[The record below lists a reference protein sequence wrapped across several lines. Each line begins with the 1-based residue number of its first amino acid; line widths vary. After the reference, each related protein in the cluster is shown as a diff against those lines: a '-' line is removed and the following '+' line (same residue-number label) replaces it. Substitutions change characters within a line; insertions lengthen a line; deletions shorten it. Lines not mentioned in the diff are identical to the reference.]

1 MTVVETLTLLR
12 ETPGTLDK
20 KNIIKENNS
29 PLLEII
35 FKDTYDPSVKYNV
48 KKYEVWDKVL
58 YSRELFGPDLQ
69 YYHIDNNYHVFH
81 GVLEELATGRLT
93 GNAAVKRIGEVIGYY
108 VPEERWIL
116 DGVIQRNLKVGVS
129 LDNYNDA
136 VGKMAVQKYEVALA
150 DKFFDL
156 KPEKQNEVVVS
167 GQYYASRKLDGCRCT
182 IHYDPRLNN
191 LEFISRQG
199 KKFWT
204 LNNLIEPI
212 MDVLSMVNEPV
223 VLDGE
228 VCIVD
233 EQGNENFLGLMSEV
247 TRKNHTI
254 ERPKF
259 KWFDILT
266 LEEFEGRK
274 PSPDFTSRY
283 NIMLDYYYHSSH
295 PSEVEVLQQEKIT
308 SWDDFDWWSKQV
320 SDNGWEGFM
329 LRKDVPYKSGR
340 SKDLLK
346 VKKFQDAEYVVED
359 VVMGKVTY
367 NEGGAKEYDAASSL
381 VITHKGNKVYV
392 GSGLSK
398 EQRLRWY
405 DHPEE
410 VIGKTIT
417 VQYFEE
423 TRDKKTGEY
432 SLRFPILK
440 VVYENGRNV

>member
-1 MTVVETLTLLR
+1 MNVVETLTLLR

-29 PLLEII
+29 DLLELI
-35 FKDTYDPSVKYNV
+35 FKDTYDTSVKYNV

-69 YYHIDNNYHVFH
+69 YYHIDNNYCVFH
-81 GVLEELATGRLT
+81 GALEELASGRLT

-116 DGVIQRNLKVGVS
+116 DGILQRNLKVGVS

-156 KPEKQNEVVVS
+156 KPDKQNEIVTS
-167 GQYYASRKLDGCRCT
+167 GKYLISRKLDGVRCT
-182 IHYDPRLNN
+182 IHYNPQLNT
-191 LEFISRQG
+191 LDFISRQG

-204 LNNLIEPI
+204 LDNLIEPI
-212 MDVLSMVNEPV
+212 IDVLQFVNEPV

-233 EQGNENFLGLMSEV
+233 ENGNENFLGLMSEV

-254 ERPKF
+254 AHPKF
-259 KWFDILT
+259 MWFDILT
-266 LEEFEGRK
+266 LDEFEGRK
-274 PSPDFTSRY
+274 QSPDFGSRY
-283 NIMLDYYYHSSH
+283 NVMLDYYYHSSR
-295 PSEVEVLQQEKIT
+295 PAEVQVLQQYRCESWYDFEDWT
-308 SWDDFDWWSKQV
+308 SLVKK
-320 SDNGWEGFM
+320 NGWEGFM

-346 VKKFQDAEYVVED
+346 VKKMQDAEYVVED
-359 VVMGKVTY
+359 VVMGKVSY
-367 NEGGAKEYDAASSL
+367 NEGGVKEYDAASSL
-381 VITHKGNKVYV
+381 VINHKGNKVYV

-405 DHPEE
+405 EHPEE
-410 VIGKTIT
+410 IIGKTIT

-423 TRDKKTGEY
+423 TQDKKTGEY

-440 VVYENGRNV
+440 VVYENGRDV

>member
-1 MTVVETLTLLR
+1 MSILEIFDKVKQTA
-12 ETPGTLDK
+12 GANDK
-20 KNIIKENNS
+20 KKIIRENNS
-29 PLLEII
+29 DLLELI
-35 FKDTYDPSVKYNV
+35 FKDAYDTSIKYNV
-48 KKYEVWDKVL
+48 KKYEVVDKVQDSL
-58 YSRELFGPDLQ
+58 SLFGPDLQ
-69 YYHIDNNYHVFH
+69 YYHIDNNYRVFH
-81 GVLEELATGRLT
+81 GALEELASRRLT
-93 GNAAVKRIGEVIGYY
+93 GNAACERIGEVIGYFA
-108 VPEERWIL
+108 PEERWIL
-116 DGVIQRNLKVGVS
+116 DGILQRNLKVGVS

-136 VGKMAVQKYEVALA
+136 VGRAAVQKYEVALA

-156 KPEKQNEVVVS
+156 KPEKQNEVVTS
-167 GQYYASRKLDGCRCT
+167 GQYFASTKIDGCRCT
-182 IHYDPRLNN
+182 IHYNPHLNS

-204 LNNLIEPI
+204 LDNLIEPVI
-212 MDVLSMVNEPV
+212 DLLKFVNEPV

-228 VCIVD
+228 VCIVND
-233 EQGNENFLGLMSEV
+233 EGSENFLGLMSEV

-254 ERPKF
+254 SHPMF

-274 PSPDFTSRY
+274 VSPSFSSRY
-283 NIMLDYYYHSSH
+283 QTMLEYYYQSSYQ
-295 PSEVEVLQQEKIT
+295 STIELLVQERIT
-308 SWDDFDWWSKQV
+308 SWDDFNKWSQMV
-320 SDNGWEGFM
+320 DENDWEGFM

-346 VKKFQDAEYVVED
+346 VKKMQDAEYTVED
-359 VVMGKVTY
+359 VVMGKVSY
-367 NEGGAKEYDAASSL
+367 NEGGVKEYDVVSSL
-381 VITHKGNKVYV
+381 VINHKGNKVYV

-405 DHPEE
+405 EHPEE
-410 VIGKTIT
+410 IIGKTIT

-440 VVYENGRNV
+440 VVYENGREV

>member
-1 MTVVETLTLLR
+1 MNVVETLTLLR
-12 ETPGTLDK
+12 ETSGTLDK

-29 PLLEII
+29 DLLELI
-35 FKDTYDPSVKYNV
+35 FKDTYDTSVKYNV

-69 YYHIDNNYHVFH
+69 YYHIDNNYCVFH
-81 GVLEELATGRLT
+81 GVLEELASGRLS
-93 GNAAVKRIGEVIGYY
+93 GNTAVKRVGEVIGYY

-116 DGVIQRNLKVGVS
+116 DGIIQRNLKVGVS

-136 VGKMAVQKYEVALA
+136 VGRTAVQKYEVALA

-156 KPEKQNEVVVS
+156 KPEKQNEVVMS

-182 IHYDPRLNN
+182 IHYNPQLNT
-191 LEFISRQG
+191 LDFISRQG

-204 LNNLIEPI
+204 LDNLIEPI
-212 MDVLSMVNEPV
+212 IDVLRFVNEPV

-233 EQGNENFLGLMSEV
+233 EHGNENFLGLMSEV

-274 PSPDFTSRY
+274 SSPDFTSRY
-283 NIMLDYYYHSSH
+283 NIMLDYYYHSSR

-398 EQRLRWY
+398 EQRLRWF

-440 VVYENGRNV
+440 VVYDGDREV

>member
-1 MTVVETLTLLR
+1 MNVVETLTLLR

-29 PLLEII
+29 DLLELI
-35 FKDTYDPSVKYNV
+35 FKDTYDTSVKYNV

-69 YYHIDNNYHVFH
+69 YYHIDNNYCVFH
-81 GVLEELATGRLT
+81 GVLEQLASHELT
-93 GNAAVKRIGEVIGYY
+93 GNAAAQRVGEVIGYF

-116 DGVIQRNLKVGVS
+116 DGVLQRNLKVGVS

-136 VGKMAVQKYEVALA
+136 VGRAAVRKYEVALA

-156 KPEKQNEVVVS
+156 KPEKQNEVVMS
-167 GQYYASRKLDGCRCT
+167 GQYYASTKIDGCRCT
-182 IHYDPRLNN
+182 IHYDPRLSK

-283 NIMLDYYYHSSH
+283 NIMLDYYYHSSR

-308 SWDDFDWWSKQV
+308 SWDDFNWWSKQV
-320 SDNGWEGFM
+320 SENGWEGFM

-346 VKKFQDAEYVVED
+346 VKKFQDAEDVVED

-405 DHPEE
+405 EHPEE
-410 VIGKTIT
+410 IIGKTIT

-440 VVYENGRNV
+440 VVYEGGRNV

>member
-1 MTVVETLTLLR
+1 MTILEIFNLLR

-29 PLLEII
+29 DLLEQI
-35 FKDTYDPSVKYNV
+35 FKDTYDTSVKYNV
-48 KKYEVWDKVL
+48 KKYEVWDKVA
-58 YSRELFGPDLQ
+58 YSQDLFGPSLQ
-69 YYHIDNNYHVFH
+69 YYHIDNNYCVFH
-81 GVLEELATGRLT
+81 GALEELASRRLT
-93 GNAAVKRIGEVIGYY
+93 GNAACERIGEVIGYF

-116 DGVIQRNLKVGVS
+116 DGILQRNLKVGVS

-156 KPEKQNEVVVS
+156 KPEKQNEVVTS
-167 GQYYASRKLDGCRCT
+167 GQYLASRKLDGCRCT
-182 IHYDPRLNN
+182 IHYNPHLNT
-191 LEFISRQG
+191 LDFISRQG

-204 LNNLIEPI
+204 LDNLIEPVI
-212 MDVLSMVNEPV
+212 SVLRFVNEPV

-233 EQGNENFLGLMSEV
+233 EEGNENFLGLMSEV

-254 ERPKF
+254 ARPKF
-259 KWFDILT
+259 MWFDILT

-274 PSPDFTSRY
+274 VSPSFSERY
-283 NIMLDYYYHSSH
+283 STMLDYFYESGS
-295 PSEVEVLQQEKIT
+295 PEGIEVLQQYRIT
-308 SWDDFDWWSKQV
+308 SWNDFEDWRSLVEKK
-320 SDNGWEGFM
+320 GWEGFM

-346 VKKFQDAEYVVED
+346 VKKMQDAEYVVED

-367 NEGGAKEYDAASSL
+367 NEGGVKEYDAASSL

-405 DHPEE
+405 EHPEE

-423 TRDKKTGEY
+423 TQDKKTGEY

-440 VVYENGRNV
+440 VVYEDGRNV